1 MQVNNHILQVP
12 TLACLRRPILP
23 PPPVRREAEEE
34 GGHKIKKELDE
45 SDLSLTLKNSWS
57 LLKKKQQKLMNK
69 KTQHIKFSENKW
81 TDYSFSISTK
91 FITDNVIRNALSKFR
106 SEIISSL
113 SFYQPVSYPSN
124 IKVLILFKV
133 KSLNHQY
140 KTITPLQ
147 IIDIEDFNLI
157 YDIFIEY

>member
-1 MQVNNHILQVP
+1 
-12 TLACLRRPILP
+12 
-23 PPPVRREAEEE
+23 
-34 GGHKIKKELDE
+34 
-45 SDLSLTLKNSWS
+45 
-57 LLKKKQQKLMNK
+57 MNK